1 MIEKGTL
8 YGKNI
13 LLIGGGSG
21 MGAAS
26 ALALARN
33 GANVAIAGRRLENL
47 QLTASK
53 SEDTNKILLKE
64 ADVTDRT
71 SLNELF
77 YWYDKEIGE
86 LDILV
91 HAAGINVALRS
102 MEELTP
108 EEWDRLIQI
117 NLTGSYN
124 VARLALSRM
133 RLRKKGLIILI
144 NSVAGRRSVPLG
156 GIGYNASK
164 FGMSGLGMGIAEEEK
179 DNGIRVTNLYP
190 GEVNTPILNNRK
202 NPPNQEH
209 RESIIQSEDIASIIN
224 QLCTLPE
231 RVHIPEMVIK
241 PTRQSFV

>member
-1 MIEKGTL
+1 MWIMIEKGKL
-8 YGKNI
+8 SGKNI

-47 QLTASK
+47 ESTALK
-53 SEDTNKILLKE
+53 SEDTNKILFKE

-77 YWYDKEIGE
+77 DWYDKKIGE
-86 LDILV
+86 LDILI

-124 VARLALSRM
+124 VARLALARM

-156 GIGYNASK
+156 GIG
-164 FGMSGLGMGIAEEEK
+164 
-179 DNGIRVTNLYP
+179 
-190 GEVNTPILNNRK
+190 
-202 NPPNQEH
+202 
-209 RESIIQSEDIASIIN
+209 
-224 QLCTLPE
+224 
-231 RVHIPEMVIK
+231 
-241 PTRQSFV
+241 